1 MLSPILHFADDF
13 GGCEPSCSASSTYEC
28 FAQVTAHLGLKM
40 KPKKA
45 CPPQARLK
53 MLGVFTH
60 CLADQVQLQ
69 LCPDRVAKLD
79 DVIQTSFSNNE
90 LTPET
95 AQKLAGKLM
104 FLQTTVFGGTGK
116 AALQV
121 VYARSAQGCGNN
133 SVLNHALRA
142 ALMTLHRAL
151 RQIVPRS
158 LPVSSDIPVTVLYT
172 DAFFSLGDRAPLK
185 PCQVPHQWHPS
196 NGLSSDHGW
205 GYMLSIQGKTFY
217 AFGKAPHEPLRHH
230 CKRKAYIYFLELLA
244 PIPVAASLHP
254 LMTPF
259 LLSYIDNQS
268 GLMAISNGY
277 GSDPAIT
284 TGSSLSFGR

>member
-69 LCPDRVAKLD
+69 LCPDRAAKLD
-79 DVIQTSFSNNE
+79 DVIQTSFSNSE

-133 SVLNHALRA
+133 S

-244 PIPVAASLHP
+244 PILVAASLHP

-268 GLMAISNGY
+268 GLMAISKGY